1 MLECHSHTGL
11 WLLSRCLVGKFDG
24 PNKGLQ
30 VPKTILSIFFVD
42 LLHEILFKEWVL
54 WLKSLKIIDLV
65 SPLLLNIRKMEIW
78 YNKKIL
84 RIGFCFFVCLFVLHN
99 LPVLEIKSSDCYPV
113 LFQLRKCYTVIK
125 HLIFLSSS
133 WIAWDY
139 WMWKP
144 VKILGLL
151 NGAIQGVWIYRQ
163 HYA

>member
-11 WLLSRCLVGKFDG
+11 WLLSRCFVGKFDG

-42 LLHEILFKEWVL
+42 FLHEILFKERVL
-54 WLKSLKIIDLV
+54 RLKSLKIIDLV
-65 SPLLLNIRKMEIW
+65 SPLLLNIRKIEIW

-84 RIGFCFFVCLFVLHN
+84 RIGFCGVFLHN
-99 LPVLEIKSSDCYPV
+99 LPVLEIKSSDWYPV

-133 WIAWDY
+133 
-139 WMWKP
+139 
-144 VKILGLL
+144 
-151 NGAIQGVWIYRQ
+151 
-163 HYA
+163 